1 MKNNKENFDFYVKNG
16 ILKADDDLPRITSLV
31 NLLIAALYIPVTDE
45 HVTKTDP
52 ARFKKFHIEDGEP
65 INWGDLK
72 CNEVKRVY
80 GEHGIIDGYEVII
93 DEADP
98 QGCETFC
105 NYIEDYME
113 KWGWSVKV
121 ITEW

>member
-1 MKNNKENFDFYVKNG
+1 MKNNKEKFDFYVENG
-16 ILKADDDLPRITSLV
+16 ILKSDDDLPRIQSLV
-31 NLLIAALYIPVTDE
+31 NILINALYIPVYDE

-52 ARFKKFHIEDGEP
+52 VRLKKFHIAEEP

-72 CNEVKRVY
+72 CNEVKRIY
-80 GEHGIIDGYEVII
+80 GEKGEIKSYEVTI
-93 DEADP
+93 DEASP
-98 QGCETFC
+98 EGCETFC

-113 KWGWSVKV
+113 KWGWNVKV